1 MVTFSAGLSAVLFI
15 LIISYARVKGL
26 IGSWKQHNL
35 HHFRSKIMMW
45 WLVTHSFNCTNFHF
59 RAKRWDWSYGQR
71 GLVYIHFKK
80 GASKCLF
87 WLISNLSVFLFLALN
102 EAKGNID
109 LHAWFLTCNVLRS
122 QEITV
127 NQCHDFFAWNIHERN
142 LEMIYNFTIASLIV
156 KWNHRENTSNY
167 WCVIEGKNITIY
179 SRIFIIL
186 LWILVFPP
194 VFKLQWYFNIF
205 NMEFGHEAVW

>member
-1 MVTFSAGLSAVLFI
+1 MLALKGSLVHESNIIF
-15 LIISYARVKGL
+15 IISDQR
-26 IGSWKQHNL
+26 SWCGG
-35 HHFRSKIMMW
+35 W
-45 WLVTHSFNCTNFHF
+45 WLTLLTAQIFIFEQKDGTDLMDREDLCIYTL
-59 RAKRWDWSYGQR
+59 KR
-71 GLVYIHFKK
+71 GLQSV
-80 GASKCLF
+80 F

-142 LEMIYNFTIASLIV
+142 LEMIYNSTIASLIV
-156 KWNHRENTSNY
+156 KWNHRGNTSNY

-179 SRIFIIL
+179 LRVFIIL
-186 LWILVFPP
+186 LWILAFPP
-194 VFKLQWYFNIF
+194 VFKLQ
-205 NMEFGHEAVW
+205 